1 MWCFNRKRRIC
12 IYTAITVILLGI
24 LGSYVLFHKTETVSA
39 KPNGVIVPIIMYHE
53 VRTRNFHKLA
63 ISQSELEAD
72 LAYLQKEGYTTVT
85 MEDLIRYTHGQ
96 QDLPP
101 KPIVLTFDDGYLNNY
116 AYAFPILKKH
126 GAKAVLSIIAKNAD
140 DFTRVPDRNMEYA
153 HMTWE
158 DIRDVQR
165 AGVFEIQNHTYNLH
179 SMGKKRFGCKKLRGE
194 SVETYANVLTQDLS
208 RCQQEISAETG
219 VTPTT
224 FTYPYGN
231 VSKESLPIIKKMGF
245 QASLSC
251 DYGIN
256 VLPRD
261 PNALFVLKRVSRFHN
276 VSLQKTLTKAMKT
289 LNNVS

>member
-1 MWCFNRKRRIC
+1 M
-12 IYTAITVILLGI
+12 ALAVILLGT
-24 LGSYVLFHKTETVSA
+24 LGSHAPFHKTVSA
-39 KPNGVIVPIIMYHE
+39 KPNGVVVPIIMYHE
-53 VRTRNFHKLA
+53 VRTQKFHKLA
-63 ISQSELEAD
+63 ISQSELTAD
-72 LAYLQKEGYTTVT
+72 LAYLRKEGYTTVT
-85 MEDLIRYTHGQ
+85 MDDLIRYAHNQ
-96 QDLPP
+96 EDLPA

-116 AYAFPILKKH
+116 AYAYPVLKKY

-140 DFTRVPDRNMEYA
+140 DFTQVPDKHMEYA
-153 HMTWE
+153 HMNWDE
-158 DIRDVQR
+158 IREVQG

-179 SMGKKRFGCKKLRGE
+179 TISKKRLGCKKLRGE
-194 SVETYANVLTQDLS
+194 SLETYTKVLTQDLS
-208 RCQQEISAETG
+208 RCQQEISSETG

-231 VSKESLPIIKKMGF
+231 VSKESLPIIKSMGF

-276 VSLQKTLTKAMKT
+276 VSLSKTLAKAMKT
-289 LNNVS
+289 LK